1 MPAVPAD
8 VMGRPRRRRLGRAGL
23 SLLCLALSLFV
34 LAPLAWILS
43 LALKGP
49 SEAVGGSFLPAHPLV
64 SNFADA
70 WTQFALGT
78 YVLNSLLV
86 TVSSV
91 AVTVVASIAAAY
103 GFTKLRFRGS
113 ETAFSMLLLGVIIP
127 PAALVVPLL
136 IEIRHLD
143 LYNSRI
149 GLSLAYV
156 AFGLP
161 LATLI
166 LRGFFERLPHEVV
179 EAARLD
185 GCSEW
190 TILWRIVVPLSKSA
204 IATVTI
210 LLFLANWN
218 EFIVALVLL
227 RDTTHFT
234 LPLGINAQIGQ
245 YTSQYNLIAAASLIA
260 SVPVFFLYLA
270 LQRHFER
277 GVAEGALKA

>member
-1 MPAVPAD
+1 MSTNVVQA
-8 VMGRPRRRRLGRAGL
+8 RPGQRRIGRLGL
-23 SLLCLALSLFV
+23 SVLCLGLSLFV

-43 LALKGP
+43 LALK
-49 SEAVGGSFLPAHPLV
+49 SSTETVGGSFLPQHPSLG
-64 SNFADA
+64 NFSQA
-70 WTQFALGT
+70 WTQFALGN
-78 YVLNSLLV
+78 YVVNSVVV
-86 TVSSV
+86 TGVS
-91 AVTVVASIAAAY
+91 VVATIVVAICAAY

-113 ETAFSMLLLGVIIP
+113 ETAFSVLLLGVIIP

-136 IEIRHLD
+136 IEFRQLN
-143 LYNSRI
+143 LYNSRL
-149 GLSLAYV
+149 GLSIAYV

-166 LRGFFERLPHEVV
+166 LRGFFDRLPHEIV
-179 EAARLD
+179 EAARMD

-204 IATVTI
+204 IATVAI

-227 RDTTHFT
+227 RDTTTFT

-245 YTSQYNLIAAASLIA
+245 YTSQYNLIACASLIA
-260 SVPVFFLYLA
+260 SVPVFGLYLL
-270 LQRHFER
+270 LQRQFER
-277 GVAEGALKA
+277 GVAEGALKG

>member
-1 MPAVPAD
+1 MSTSVVAA
-8 VMGRPRRRRLGRAGL
+8 RPRRRRFGRL
-23 SLLCLALSLFV
+23 SLSALCLAISLFV

-49 SEAVGGSFLPAHPLV
+49 SETVGGSFLPKDPQL
-64 SNFADA
+64 SNFGDA
-70 WTQFALGT
+70 WSQFALGT
-78 YVLNSLLV
+78 FVANSVIV
-86 TVSSV
+86 TVASV
-91 AVTVVASIAAAY
+91 ALTVVAAICAAY
-103 GFTKLRFRGS
+103 AFTKLRFRGS
-113 ETAFSMLLLGVIIP
+113 ETTFSLLLVGVIIP

-136 IEIRHLD
+136 IEVRQLN
-143 LYNSRI
+143 LYNSHV
-149 GLSLAYV
+149 GLTLAYV

-166 LRGFFERLPHEVV
+166 LRGFFERLPHELI

-190 TILWRIVVPLSKSA
+190 AILWRIVVPLSKSA

-227 RDTTHFT
+227 RDTTNFT

-260 SVPVFFLYLA
+260 SVPVFLLYLA
-270 LQRHFER
+270 LQRQFER
-277 GVAEGALKA
+277 GVAEGALKG

>member
-1 MPAVPAD
+1 VSTLS
-8 VMGRPRRRRLGRAGL
+8 VTGPRSARRRLSRVGL
-23 SLLCLALSLFV
+23 SVLCATIALAV
-34 LAPLAWILS
+34 LVPLAWIVS
-43 LALKGP
+43 LALKP
-49 SEAVGGSFLPAHPLV
+49 STETYAGSFFPQHPQLR
-64 SNFADA
+64 NFTDA

-78 YVLNSLLV
+78 FVLNSVVV
-86 TVSSV
+86 TIASV
-91 AVTVVASIAAAY
+91 VVALVVAAAAAY
-103 GFTKLRFRGS
+103 AFTHLGFRGS
-113 ETAFSMLLLGVIIP
+113 ETAFTLLLVGVIIP

-136 IEIRHLD
+136 IEARQLH

-166 LRGFFERLPHEVV
+166 LRGFFQRLPHEVI

-190 TILWRIVVPLSKSA
+190 KILWRVVVPLSRSA
-204 IATVTI
+204 IATVAI

-227 RDTTHFT
+227 RDTAKFT

-260 SVPVFFLYLA
+260 CVPVFLLYLL
-270 LQRHFER
+270 LQRQFER
-277 GVAEGALKA
+277 GVAEGALKG